1 MLQLVNIYVCVC
13 VCVCVCVPDHIFYVA
28 RVSKR
33 TILLILHLFFS
44 DRRVRF
50 DNMSAQSI
58 KSPIAGAARSEGR
71 IGT

>member
-1 MLQLVNIYVCVC
+1 M
-13 VCVCVCVPDHIFYVA
+13 PDHIFYVV

-33 TILLILHLFFS
+33 TSLLILNLFFCN
-44 DRRVRF
+44 RIAGF

-58 KSPIAGAARSEGR
+58 KSPIVVAARSEGR